1 MKIIKIENFPWKIRK
16 YIAIFSILFY
26 GASCSTLDMDTDVP
40 ISNKYQVLD
49 QLSSPVIARFSV
61 NSKSNVT
68 IDGQKLTG
76 PVKKADGSLATS
88 GGEDP
93 LRPPRLIA
101 GTPGI
106 GKDGPDSISQSP
118 NRVDPNKVVLT
129 LRRKYKANMFTI
141 ADGSMALNIFP
152 GAILDGRSLEG
163 NFSPQML
170 EGISSGIRPI
180 TISTSLPVSGYAVP
194 KTAIARPT
202 AEKALV
208 NAALTDLERVNPGE
222 VGAAALHIS
231 LDTFRVYEELQTLY
245 GYQKGLDAFL
255 INTNTTKQGENHL
268 ITAKSAIKIKF
279 FQENFTIETNI
290 PQTNELFDPTGLDMH
305 SITGGKVPVYVKSVT
320 YGRMGIMVIESS
332 ASMKNLFD
340 AVYKQAGILGNI
352 IGIDKNMTEQ
362 DKTIINEATIKVKYT
377 GIGTDKS
384 AAEMI
389 NGLNGFIE
397 VMSANKTY
405 SKTNPG
411 IPIAF
416 QLAELNSRN
425 KLVEAPF
432 QINYGPFD
440 KPYVRIE
447 YKNSKWEKDANVSN
461 PMFTDSD
468 IYMSFYTDP
477 TGQAPYDDAPIFVP
491 YLYERSYGS
500 KSTYDWKGSWNEGKR
515 VDTLRLIYPTANK
528 LIENKRVFYYVKY
541 GSDARTS
548 RDYTRF
554 DMKASQNYYVLPGII
569 DHYNAQRPFPYQM
582 NP

>member
-1 MKIIKIENFPWKIRK
+1 MKIIKIEIFPLKTWK
-16 YIAIFSILFY
+16 YITIFSFLFII
-26 GASCSTLDMDTDVP
+26 ASCSTLDMETDVTV
-40 ISNKYQVLD
+40 SKKYQVLD

-61 NSKSNVT
+61 NSPSNVT
-68 IDGQKLTG
+68 IDGQTLTRSG
-76 PVKKADGSLATS
+76 KRASASTAAS

-93 LRPPRLIA
+93 LRPPRLRA

-106 GKDGPDSISQSP
+106 GKDGPDSITQSRGED
-118 NRVDPNKVVLT
+118 NTNIVMLH

-170 EGISSGIRPI
+170 KGISSGIRPI

-194 KTAIARPT
+194 KTAIARPS
-202 AEKALV
+202 AGIALV

-222 VGAAALHIS
+222 VGAASLDIA
-231 LDTFRVYEELQTLY
+231 LDTFRVYEELKTYY

-268 ITAKSAIKIKF
+268 ITSKSAIKIKF
-279 FQENFTIETNI
+279 FQENFKIETDI
-290 PQTNELFDPTGLDMH
+290 PQANELFDPTGLDMYT
-305 SITGGKVPVYVKSVT
+305 ITGGKVPVYVKSVT
-320 YGRMGIMVIESS
+320 YGRMGIMVIESE
-332 ASMKNLFD
+332 ASMKDLYN
-340 AVYKQAGILGNI
+340 AVYKQVGIIGNI

-362 DKTIINEATIKVKYT
+362 DKAIINQASIKVKYT
-377 GIGTDKS
+377 GIGTDKT

-389 NGLNGFIE
+389 NGLNGFIQ
-397 VMSANKTY
+397 VISANKTY
-405 SKTNPG
+405 SKTSPG

-416 QLAELNSRN
+416 QLAELNTRN

-432 QINYGPFD
+432 QINYGPFE

-447 YKNSKWEKDANVSN
+447 YKNSKWEKDENISN
-461 PMFTDSD
+461 PRFTESD
-468 IYMSFYTDP
+468 IYMRFFYDP
-477 TGQAPYDDAPIFVP
+477 GANRPYDDAPIFVP

-500 KSTYDWKGSWNEGKR
+500 KSTYDWKGSWSEGKR

-528 LIENKRVFYYVKY
+528 LIENKKVFYFVKY

-548 RDYTRF
+548 RDYTHF
-554 DMKASQNYYVLPGII
+554 DMKSSENYYMLPKVI
-569 DHYNAQRPFPYQM
+569 DHYNADRSNESY
-582 NP
+582 